1 MYNNLSN
8 KENLKRLK
16 LLLQMKKEIRKL
28 ERKLRYSNSFFYVN
42 IIDSKNKDSSLKNK
56 ELTKKLL
63 NERIKLLNNFIIISI
78 GI

>member
-16 LLLQMKKEIRKL
+16 LLFQMKKEIRKL
-28 ERKLRYSNSFFYVN
+28 ERKLRYSNLFFYVN

-56 ELTKKLL
+56 ELTKKLQIKKD
-63 NERIKLLNNFIIISI
+63 NYERLTGKKLC
-78 GI
+78 

>member
-1 MYNNLSN
+1 MYNNLST

-28 ERKLRYSNSFFYVN
+28 ERKLRYSNSLFYVN

-56 ELTKKLL
+56 ELTKKLQIKKD
-63 NERIKLLNNFIIISI
+63 NYERLTEKNYVK
-78 GI
+78 

>member
-28 ERKLRYSNSFFYVN
+28 ERKLRYSNSLFYVN

-56 ELTKKLL
+56 ELTKKLQIKKD
-63 NERIKLLNNFIIISI
+63 NYERLTEKNHVR
-78 GI
+78 

>member
-28 ERKLRYSNSFFYVN
+28 EIKS
-42 IIDSKNKDSSLKNK
+42 IKNKDSSLKNK
-56 ELTKKLL
+56 ELTKKLQIKKD
-63 NERIKLLNNFIIISI
+63 NYERLTGKKLC
-78 GI
+78 

>member
-16 LLLQMKKEIRKL
+16 LLFQMKKEIRKL
-28 ERKLRYSNSFFYVN
+28 ERKLRYSNLFFYVN

-56 ELTKKLL
+56 ELTKELQIKKDNYERLTGKKLC
-63 NERIKLLNNFIIISI
+63 
-78 GI
+78 

>member
-16 LLLQMKKEIRKL
+16 LLFQMKKEIRKL

-42 IIDSKNKDSSLKNK
+42 IIDFKNK
-56 ELTKKLL
+56 ELTKKLQIKKD
-63 NERIKLLNNFIIISI
+63 NYERLTGKKLC
-78 GI
+78 

>member
-16 LLLQMKKEIRKL
+16 LPLQMKKEIRKL
-28 ERKLRYSNSFFYVN
+28 ERKLRYSNSLFYVN

-56 ELTKKLL
+56 ELTKKLQIKKD
-63 NERIKLLNNFIIISI
+63 NYERLTEKNYVK
-78 GI
+78 

>member
-1 MYNNLSN
+1 MNNNLSN

-16 LLLQMKKEIRKL
+16 LLFQMKKEIRKL

-56 ELTKKLL
+56 ELTKKLQIKKDSY
-63 NERIKLLNNFIIISI
+63 ERLTGKKLC
-78 GI
+78 

>member
-42 IIDSKNKDSSLKNK
+42 ITDSKNKDTSLKNK
-56 ELTKKLL
+56 ELTKKLQIKKD
-63 NERIKLLNNFIIISI
+63 NYERLTGKKSC
-78 GI
+78 

>member
-28 ERKLRYSNSFFYVN
+28 KRKLRYSNSFFYVN

-56 ELTKKLL
+56 ELTKKLQIKKD
-63 NERIKLLNNFIIISI
+63 NYERLTGKKLC
-78 GI
+78 

>member
-16 LLLQMKKEIRKL
+16 LLFQMKKEIRKL
-28 ERKLRYSNSFFYVN
+28 KRKLRYSNSFFYVN

-56 ELTKKLL
+56 ELTKKLQIKKDSY
-63 NERIKLLNNFIIISI
+63 ERLTGKKLC
-78 GI
+78 

>member
-28 ERKLRYSNSFFYVN
+28 ERKLRYSNSIFYVN

-56 ELTKKLL
+56 ELTKKLQIKKD
-63 NERIKLLNNFIIISI
+63 NYERLTEKNYVK
-78 GI
+78 

>member
-16 LLLQMKKEIRKL
+16 LLFQMKKEIRKL

-42 IIDSKNKDSSLKNK
+42 IIDSKNKDSFLKNK
-56 ELTKKLL
+56 ELTKKLQIKKDSY
-63 NERIKLLNNFIIISI
+63 ERLTGKKLC
-78 GI
+78 

>member
-8 KENLKRLK
+8 RENLKRLK

-28 ERKLRYSNSFFYVN
+28 ERKLRYSNSIFYVN

-56 ELTKKLL
+56 ELTKKLQIKKD
-63 NERIKLLNNFIIISI
+63 NYERLTEKNYVK
-78 GI
+78 

>member
-28 ERKLRYSNSFFYVN
+28 ERKLRCSNSLFYVN

-56 ELTKKLL
+56 ELTKKLQIKKD
-63 NERIKLLNNFIIISI
+63 NYERLTVKNYVK
-78 GI
+78 

>member
-16 LLLQMKKEIRKL
+16 LLFQMKKEIRKL
-28 ERKLRYSNSFFYVN
+28 KRKLRYSNSFFYVN

-56 ELTKKLL
+56 ELTKKLQIKKD
-63 NERIKLLNNFIIISI
+63 NYERLTGKNYVR
-78 GI
+78 

>member
-28 ERKLRYSNSFFYVN
+28 ERKLRYSNSIFYVN

-56 ELTKKLL
+56 KLTKKLQIKKD
-63 NERIKLLNNFIIISI
+63 NYERLTEKNYVK
-78 GI
+78 

>member
-16 LLLQMKKEIRKL
+16 LLFQMKKEIRKL
-28 ERKLRYSNSFFYVN
+28 ERKLGYSNSFFYVN

-56 ELTKKLL
+56 ELTKKLQIKIDSY
-63 NERIKLLNNFIIISI
+63 ERLTGKKLC
-78 GI
+78 

>member
-28 ERKLRYSNSFFYVN
+28 ERKLRYSNSIFYVN
-42 IIDSKNKDSSLKNK
+42 IMDSKNKDSSLKNK
-56 ELTKKLL
+56 ELTKKLQIKKD
-63 NERIKLLNNFIIISI
+63 NYERLTEKNYVK
-78 GI
+78 

>member
-28 ERKLRYSNSFFYVN
+28 ERKLRYSNSLFYVN

-56 ELTKKLL
+56 ELTKIYMYKVLL
-63 NERIKLLNNFIIISI
+63 
-78 GI
+78 

>member
-28 ERKLRYSNSFFYVN
+28 ERKLRYSNSLFYVN

-56 ELTKKLL
+56 ELTKKLQIKKD
-63 NERIKLLNNFIIISI
+63 NYERLTEKNYVK
-78 GI
+78 

>member
-16 LLLQMKKEIRKL
+16 LLFQMKKEIRKL

-42 IIDSKNKDSSLKNK
+42 IIDFKNK
-56 ELTKKLL
+56 ELTKKLQIKKD
-63 NERIKLLNNFIIISI
+63 NYERLTGKNYVR
-78 GI
+78 

>member
-16 LLLQMKKEIRKL
+16 LLFQMKKEIRKL
-28 ERKLRYSNSFFYVN
+28 KRKLRYSNSFFYVN

-56 ELTKKLL
+56 ELTKKLQIKKDCY
-63 NERIKLLNNFIIISI
+63 ERLTGKKLC
-78 GI
+78 